1 MDIHSYEKIW
11 LVVAVLLIAGFIST
25 VTYGATAVGVQM
37 IDDDGGT
44 IDANAL
50 DEDPRFSDP
59 RVEQVGENH
68 YAAYVVAQ
76 QFIFRPDPITVPAN
90 STVTFYVT
98 SPDVIHGFEVV
109 GTNANTM
116 VVPGQ
121 VSKLTV
127 TVDDPG
133 EYGILCN
140 EYCGNGHHTM
150 EGKLIVKPEDEYAQ
164 GGSTDG

>member
-1 MDIHSYEKIW
+1 
-11 LVVAVLLIAGFIST
+11 
-25 VTYGATAVGVQM
+25 
-37 IDDDGGT
+37 
-44 IDANAL
+44 
-50 DEDPRFSDP
+50 
-59 RVEQVGENH
+59 
-68 YAAYVVAQ
+68 
-76 QFIFRPDPITVPAN
+76 
-90 STVTFYVT
+90 
-98 SPDVIHGFEVV
+98 
-109 GTNANTM
+109 M

-150 EGKLIVKPEDEYAQ
+150 EGKLVVKPEDEYAQ